1 MERVRGIGGVFF
13 KADDPDSLQ
22 KWYEQNL
29 GLEPDPDGCVV
40 FRWRERDAAGSNAAT
55 VWAPFAADTDYFGP
69 GPQTA
74 MVNYRVKDLDAI
86 LKQLRKAD
94 AHIDEKIEESEYGR
108 FAWATDPEGNRIE
121 LWPTRRRSLGL
132 TGGGFLHG
140 AR

>member
-1 MERVRGIGGVFF
+1 MERVTGIGGVFF
-13 KADDPDSLQ
+13 KADDPDALQ
-22 KWYEQNL
+22 KWYESNL

-40 FRWRERDAAGSNAAT
+40 FRWRERDAAGSNAST
-55 VWAPFAADTDYFGP
+55 VWAPFEADTDYFGK

-108 FAWATDPEGNRIE
+108 FAWVTDPEGNRIK
-121 LWPTRRRSLGL
+121 LWQPP
-132 TGGGFLHG
+132 
-140 AR
+140 ADEA